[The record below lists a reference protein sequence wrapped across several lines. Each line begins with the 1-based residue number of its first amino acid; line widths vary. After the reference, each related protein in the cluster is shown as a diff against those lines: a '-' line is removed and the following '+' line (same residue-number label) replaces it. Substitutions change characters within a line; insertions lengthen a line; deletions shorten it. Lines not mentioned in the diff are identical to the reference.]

1 MPDTD
6 IPRDG
11 SLDATLDLLRDG
23 YGFISKR
30 CWRLG
35 SDVFATRLMLRPAIC
50 MQGEEAARVF
60 YEPGRFTRRRALP
73 PNTLALL
80 QDWGSVATLDG
91 EAHRHRK
98 AMVLSLMTPDAIR
111 RLGDLFEE
119 QWRARLPA
127 WERMDRIVL
136 ADETQR
142 ILTWAVCAW
151 AGVPLGEPEAE
162 KRTRELAAMFEGAGS
177 VGPRNWRGLALR
189 ARTERW
195 ARGLI
200 GRVRDG
206 SLAVPED
213 RALAV
218 IARHRDR
225 NGELLSVKT
234 AGVELINIL
243 RPTVAVERF
252 ITFAALALHQ
262 HPDCREPARTDDAYR
277 AMFVQEV
284 RRLYPFFPIVAG
296 RVLKPFDWRGHR
308 FAEGAW
314 VILDLHGTDH
324 DPRLW
329 KDPDRFRPDRF
340 RQRDDSPYDLIP
352 QGGGDHH
359 LNHRC
364 PGEWAT
370 IELMTRAVR
379 LLTAA
384 MTYEVPAQ
392 DLTID
397 TGRMPAVPK
406 SRFVIAGVRAVS

>member
-30 CWRLG
+30 CRRFG

-98 AMVLSLMTPDAIR
+98 AMFMSLMTPDAVR

-127 WERMDRIVL
+127 WERMDRVVL

-142 ILTWAVCAW
+142 IITRAVCAW
-151 AGVPLGEPEAE
+151 AGIPLSEPEAE
-162 KRTRELAAMFEGAGS
+162 ERTRELAAMFEGAGS

-218 IARHRDR
+218 VARHRDL
-225 NGELLSVKT
+225 NGELLSLKT

-243 RPTVAVERF
+243 RPTVAMERF
-252 ITFAALALHQ
+252 ITYAALALHQ
-262 HPDCREPARTDDAYR
+262 HPECRDPARTDDAYR

-296 RVLKPFDWRGHR
+296 RVRTPFDWRGHR

-340 RQRDDSPYDLIP
+340 RQWDGNPHALIP

-370 IELMTRAVR
+370 IELMKRAIR

-384 MTYEVPAQ
+384 MTYEVPDQ